1 MTRLFLKHPVVTW
14 MIFSVFVVLGL
25 YALPKLKIEAI
36 PEVDLPSLTI
46 VTSWNGAS
54 PQAIQRSITLPIE
67 EAVRSVHGVE
77 SIRSVSR
84 PGRSSVEVEFKRGTS
99 LDFAQL
105 DLNEQLGPLR
115 RDLPLSAQQPVV
127 YPYVPEEFQTEQFFT
142 ASIESPL
149 SPNELRERAETWLP
163 PRILAIEGVADAR
176 IQGGARPLIKIKL
189 DRGKL
194 ELYSI
199 DATEVLTAIT
209 ELDAINVAGV
219 VKDEGRETIVS
230 VRKTIDIETLR
241 EAEIARRGNHVFRLG
256 ELAELSP
263 DYEDP
268 VYLVRI
274 NGKSVVQLNVDK
286 RSGANTVTVSRALR
300 KALPEIERS
309 LPFDAELHVD
319 EDQGEELEEKL
330 RSLVYRSLII
340 LALLFVLL
348 ALSLRQIKLTAIV
361 TGSIFFAILITLSL
375 FYFFKISVNLITISG
390 LTVSFGLLLDN
401 SILVL
406 DAIHRRVE
414 HLQKS
419 AWGTLSQKAKIEVV
433 TESIIAGTSEVAFPI
448 LATTL
453 TTLVA
458 FLSFIFLSGR
468 LSLYYVPLAISV
480 ATALMASLFV
490 AFGWVPVVLKQ
501 VWALPMVRRMSP
513 GSREEVAAADMEVF
527 VDELPDL
534 EARPGFYERL
544 VQIAQKL
551 WWVILPPV
559 AILIL
564 WGFLDIYPNK
574 MLKGGFFRL
583 SSRERLS
590 LYVEMP
596 EGTELKYSAEILRRF
611 EERLLPV
618 PEGARMR
625 ATTFGSQCFLSVEF
639 EDSLLTTELPSFYR
653 EMLTNEADKTGGS
666 SVYITGFSD
675 TPYFKGAFG
684 GSIMN
689 SEIKISGYNYGTLSE
704 LAEGAKKKLLQN
716 RRVRRARITSG
727 RRFDRAVQ
735 EETVINV
742 DRIALGE
749 YGLTVLD
756 LVQQLRL
763 LLSVDTPL
771 SMMLD
776 GKQERMQL
784 SYIGSED
791 FEYRDLVGAL
801 IPLPGGGKV
810 RLGDLISIE
819 TLPTP
824 GSVVR
829 ENQRYTVFLN
839 WEYVGTDSMR
849 KSTIQKSLNGLDLP
863 YGYTA
868 EEGNQDFFTQDEE
881 NELNLMAFLAAAF
894 IFIVLAALFESLE
907 LPLIVMSSIF
917 MAMIG
922 VFLVFW
928 FTRSEFDSSAR
939 IGLVLLF
946 GIVVN
951 NAILLVSRYRYEA
964 AQILRVKLGG
974 NPGEDAALF
983 KGMSKQLGGSDLY
996 SLPRAEAAS
1005 LLRRAVARGTRIRLR
1020 SILLTSLTTV
1030 VGLVPLLIQIDNLE
1044 GLSILEKIAS
1054 IFGSLFE
1061 KANPEQQDI
1070 WYNLALSSIGG
1081 LISSTILLL
1090 LAMPPLYYFCV
1101 RTGWVVRRVWSFFRR
1116 ILSPAT

>member
-14 MIFSVFVVLGL
+14 MIFLAFVVLGL
-25 YALPKLKIEAI
+25 YSLPKLKIEAI

-46 VTSWNGAS
+46 VTNWSGAS
-54 PQAIQRSITLPIE
+54 PQAIQRSLTLPIE
-67 EAVRSVHGVE
+67 EALRSVHGVE
-77 SIRSVSR
+77 SIESVSR
-84 PGRSSVEVEFKRGTS
+84 PGNSTVQVEFKRGTN

-105 DLNEQLGPLR
+105 DLNEQLGPIR
-115 RDLPLSAQQPVV
+115 RDLPLSAQQPMVF
-127 YPYVPEEFQTEQFFT
+127 PYVPEEFRTEQFFT

-163 PRILAIEGVADAR
+163 PRVLAIEGVADAR

-189 DRGKL
+189 DKAKL
-194 ELYSI
+194 DLFGLN
-199 DATEVLTAIT
+199 AVEVLAAIT
-209 ELDAINVAGV
+209 ELDAISVAGV
-219 VKDEGRETIVS
+219 VQVEGRETVVS
-230 VRKTIDIETLR
+230 VRKTVDVESLAR
-241 EAEIARRGNHVFRLG
+241 VEIARRGTHVFRLG
-256 ELAELSP
+256 EVAELNP

-268 VYLVRI
+268 VVIVRV
-274 NGKSVVQLNVDK
+274 NGRSVVQLSVDK

-300 KALPEIERS
+300 KALPEIERG
-309 LPFDAELHVD
+309 LPFEAELRVD
-319 EDQGEELEEKL
+319 EDQGRELEEKL
-330 RSLVYRSLII
+330 RSLVNRSFVI
-340 LALLFVLL
+340 LGLLFLLL
-348 ALSLRQIKLTAIV
+348 AISLRQVKLTAIV

-406 DAIHRRVE
+406 DAIHRRIE
-414 HLQKS
+414 HLKGDEWAGLSRS
-419 AWGTLSQKAKIEVV
+419 AKLEVA
-433 TESIIAGTSEVAFPI
+433 TEGIVAGTREVAFPI

-501 VWALPMVRRMSP
+501 VWASPMVKGMTDGKRSELAA
-513 GSREEVAAADMEVF
+513 EELEGY

-534 EARPGFYERL
+534 ETRPGIYERG
-544 VQIAQKL
+544 VQWSQRL
-551 WWVILPPV
+551 WWLILPPV

-583 SSRERLS
+583 ASRERLFM
-590 LYVEMP
+590 YVEMP
-596 EGTELKYSAEILRRF
+596 EGTDLAYSAEILRRF
-611 EERLLPV
+611 EEKLLPV
-618 PEGARMR
+618 PEGMLMR
-625 ATTFGSQCFLSVEF
+625 ATSVGSQSYLSVEF
-639 EDSLLTTELPSFYR
+639 EDSLLGTEVPTYCR
-653 EMLTNEADKTGGS
+653 EMLVEEADKTGGS
-666 SVYITGFSD
+666 SVYIAGFAD

-684 GSIMN
+684 GSMMN
-689 SEIKISGYNYGTLSE
+689 SEIKISGYNYRT
-704 LAEGAKKKLLQN
+704 LAEIAEEAQRRLQQN

-727 RRFDRAVQ
+727 RRYDRALQ
-735 EETVINV
+735 EETIIDI
-742 DRIALGE
+742 DRVALGVH
-749 YGLTVLD
+749 GLNVLD

-771 SMMLD
+771 SMMID
-776 GKQERMQL
+776 GKQERVQL
-784 SYIGSED
+784 SYAGAD
-791 FEYRDLVGAL
+791 LLEYGDLIASL
-801 IPLPGGGKV
+801 ILLPDGNKI
-810 RLGDLISIE
+810 RLGDLIKIE
-819 TLPTP
+819 TVPTP

-849 KSTIQKSLNGLDLP
+849 KATIQKALDALDLP
-863 YGYTA
+863 YGYSA
-868 EEGNQDFFTQDEE
+868 EEGNQDFFTDDEE
-881 NELNLMAFLAAAF
+881 NELNLMAVLAAVF
-894 IFIVLAALFESLE
+894 IFIVMAALFESIE

-917 MAMIG
+917 MALIG

-928 FTRSEFDSSAR
+928 LVRSEFDSSAR

-964 AQILRVKLGG
+964 AQILRLRLGG
-974 NPGEDAALF
+974 DPGEKAALF
-983 KGMSKQLGGSDLY
+983 GGMRKQLGGSDLRC
-996 SLPRAEAAS
+996 LPKSEAAG

-1020 SILLTSLTTV
+1020 SILLTSFTTI
-1030 VGLVPLLIQIDNLE
+1030 VGLAPLLVQIDNLD
-1044 GLSILEKIAS
+1044 GLSLMEKLSS

-1061 KANPEQQDI
+1061 KADPEQQDI

-1081 LISSTILLL
+1081 LLSSTVLLL
-1090 LAMPPLYYFCV
+1090 MAMPPLYYVCV
-1101 RTGWVVRRVWSFFRR
+1101 RAGWLLRAMWGWMRKT
-1116 ILSPAT
+1116 LTPA